1 MSPCCYCTTLCC
13 PGAVFHVK
21 EIQIKCAEMAVKY
34 IMRGKDVYRYT
45 QYRRSGAAQTQVQND
60 DD

>member
-1 MSPCCYCTTLCC
+1 MLCC